1 MTSKTLAIFFI
12 LYSIII
18 NRQQKYRKLK
28 KNIQTT
34 KSQRSD
40 IERLN
45 LIEERK
51 TMGIDK
57 IIKQTK
63 RLITTYEIIK
73 NNSFFQ
79 YIK

>member
-1 MTSKTLAIFFI
+1 MTSKALAIFFI

-18 NRQQKYRKLK
+18 NKQQKYQELK
-28 KNIQTT
+28 NKIKMT

-40 IERLN
+40 IEWHN

-51 TMGIDK
+51 AMGIDK

-63 RLITTYEIIK
+63 RLITIYEIIK
-73 NNSFFQ
+73 KISFS
-79 YIK
+79 

>member
-1 MTSKTLAIFFI
+1 M
-12 LYSIII
+12 
-18 NRQQKYRKLK
+18 
-28 KNIQTT
+28 T

-40 IERLN
+40 IERHN

-51 TMGIDK
+51 AMGIDK

-63 RLITTYEIIK
+63 RLITIYEIIK
-73 NNSFFQ
+73 KIFFFQ

>member
-1 MTSKTLAIFFI
+1 M
-12 LYSIII
+12 II

-73 NNSFFQ
+73 KISFFQ